1 MSAPRS
7 ADGIAPLHRPNLPRQ
22 RKSVRLEMRLS
33 VYEALR
39 QQAREGESIVAAVE
53 RLVLE
58 RSRRREYVHIPL
70 DRRRRMP

>member
-7 ADGIAPLHRPNLPRQ
+7 ADGIAPLHRQNLPRQ

-33 VYEALR
+33 VYEVLR
-39 QQAREGESIVAAVE
+39 RQMRDGESIVAAVE

-58 RSRRREYVHIPL
+58 RKEYVHIRP
-70 DRRRRMP
+70 RRQPRVA